1 MATSIIES
9 GSYDL
14 LIDTGF
20 IIDGFTLDDTEKGVL
35 NNTEYVLN
43 GTTQYASVIEGST
56 NITVTRGRRDI
67 GDQFTAGS
75 MNFNLLDGYA
85 GGVFNPF
92 NQDSPF
98 FDTNTAQPGLAPM
111 RNVILTR
118 EGEEL
123 FNGYIVDYTYDFNL
137 GGLDEVNVACADRFY
152 VLSQTY
158 MDEYNVSEE
167 LANVRIEAVL
177 DLPEVNAFQLPG
189 ERNIETSSVLLG
201 GTSAYTIPNG
211 TSVAAYMAKIN
222 ESVQGRIFVARDGT
236 FTFQDR
242 IGTTLSAPIAT
253 FHDDGTN
260 IPYDQVGISFE
271 ANQVVNRATVNR
283 PDGSGPGPGGGTTPQ
298 VAEDLTSQATYFIQ
312 TTAISDALVHND
324 AAALALAEYLLVAE
338 PEPRYTSVS
347 TPFSA
352 LTDAQRDTVAV
363 IEIGTTISVE
373 KSFATGLTTT
383 QLAQELAVEGIQ
395 HQIDLSSG
403 HRITLFTSPTTLVFE
418 LVLDDLIYG
427 ITDSD
432 NVLG

>member
-1 MATSIIES
+1 MAATIVQS

-20 IIDGFTLDDTEKGVL
+20 LVNAFVLDDTEKGVL

-43 GTTQYASVIEGST
+43 GTTQYASVIDGST

-98 FDTNTAQPGLAPM
+98 FDTANDQPGLAPM

-123 FNGYIVDYTYDFNL
+123 FNGYIIDYTYDFNL

-158 MDEYNVSEE
+158 MDTFNVSQE
-167 LANVRIEAVL
+167 LANVRVEAVL

-189 ERNIETSSVLLG
+189 ERNIETSTITLG
-201 GTSAYTIPNG
+201 GTGVYTVPNG

-222 ESVQGRIFVARDGT
+222 EAVQGRIFVARDGT

-242 IGTTLSAPIAT
+242 IGTTLSASVAD
-253 FHDDGTN
+253 FHDDGTQ
-260 IPYDQVGISFE
+260 IPFDQVGISFE
-271 ANQVVNRATVNR
+271 ANEVVNRASVSL
-283 PDGSGPGPGGGTTPQ
+283 PSGSAE
-298 VAEDLTSQATYFIQ
+298 VAEDLASQATYFIQ
-312 TTAISDALVHND
+312 TTSISDCLLNNNT
-324 AAALALAEYLLVAE
+324 AAQDLATYLLVAE
-338 PEPRYTSVS
+338 PTPRYTSVS
-347 TPFSA
+347 TPFLT
-352 LTDAQRDTVAV
+352 LTDAQRDIVAV
-363 IEIGTTISVE
+363 IEIGNTITVE

-403 HRITLFTSPTTLVFE
+403 HRITLFTSPTSLVFE
-418 LVLDDLIYG
+418 LILDDAVYG
-427 ITDSD
+427 TLDEE

>member
-1 MATSIIES
+1 MATSIVES

-20 IIDGFTLDDTEKGVL
+20 IVDGFTLDDTTKGVL

-56 NITVTRGRRDI
+56 NMSVTRGRRDI

-98 FDTNTAQPGLAPM
+98 FDTANGQPGLAPM

-123 FNGYIVDYTYDFNL
+123 FNGYIIDYTYDFNL

-158 MDEYNVSEE
+158 MDTFNVSEE
-167 LANVRIEAVL
+167 LANVRVEAVL

-189 ERNIETSSVLLG
+189 ERNIEVSTVRLG
-201 GTSAYTIPNG
+201 GAAAYTVPNG

-242 IGTTLSAPIAT
+242 IGTTLSASVAD
-253 FHDDGTN
+253 FHDDGTA
-260 IPYDQVGISFE
+260 IPFDAVGISFE
-271 ANQVVNRATVNR
+271 ANQVVNRASVTHAG
-283 PDGSGPGPGGGTTPQ
+283 GSAE
-298 VAEDLTSQATYFIQ
+298 VAEDLASQATYFIQ
-312 TTAISDALVHND
+312 TTSISDALVHND
-324 AAALALAEYLLVAE
+324 AAALELAQYLLVAE

-347 TPFSA
+347 TPFST

-363 IEIGTTISVE
+363 IEIGNTITIE
-373 KSFATGLTTT
+373 KSFATGNTTT
-383 QLAQELAVEGIQ
+383 SLAQELAIEGIQ
-395 HQIDLSSG
+395 HQIDLSTG
-403 HRITLFTSPTTLVFE
+403 HRITLFTSPTTLVYE

>member
-1 MATSIIES
+1 MAATIVQS

-20 IIDGFTLDDTEKGVL
+20 IVDGFTLDDTLKGVL
-35 NNTEYVLN
+35 DNIEYVLN

-98 FDTNTAQPGLAPM
+98 FDTANGQPGLAPM

-118 EGEEL
+118 ESEEL
-123 FNGYIVDYTYDFNL
+123 FNGYIIDYTYDFNL

-158 MDEYNVSEE
+158 MDTFNVSEE
-167 LANVRIEAVL
+167 LANVRVEAVL

-201 GTSAYTIPNG
+201 GASAYTVPNG

-222 ESVQGRIFVARDGT
+222 ESVQGRIFVARNGV

-242 IGTTLSAPIAT
+242 IGTTLSASVAD
-253 FHDDGTN
+253 FHDNGTA

-271 ANQVVNRATVNR
+271 ANQVVNRASVTHA
-283 PDGSGPGPGGGTTPQ
+283 GGAPE
-298 VAEDLTSQATYFIQ
+298 VAEDLASQATYFIQ
-312 TTAISDALVHND
+312 TTSISDALVHND

-347 TPFSA
+347 TPFST

-363 IEIGTTISVE
+363 IEIGDTITIE
-373 KSFATGLTTT
+373 KSFTTGNTTT
-383 QLAQELAVEGIQ
+383 SLAQELAIEGIQ
-395 HQIDLSSG
+395 HQIDLSTG
-403 HRITLFTSPTTLVFE
+403 HRITLFTSPTTLVYE
-418 LVLDDLIYG
+418 LILDDLVYG
-427 ITDSD
+427 TLEAE

>member
-1 MATSIIES
+1 
-9 GSYDL
+9 
-14 LIDTGF
+14 
-20 IIDGFTLDDTEKGVL
+20 
-35 NNTEYVLN
+35 
-43 GTTQYASVIEGST
+43 VIEGST

-92 NQDSPF
+92 NQDSPY
-98 FDTNTAQPGLAPM
+98 FDTANAQPGLAPM

-123 FNGYIVDYTYDFNL
+123 FNGYIIDYTYDFNL

-158 MDEYNVSEE
+158 MDEYNVSEQ

-189 ERNIETSSVLLG
+189 ERNVETSTVLLG
-201 GTSAYTIPNG
+201 GAAAYTVPNG

-242 IGTTLSAPIAT
+242 IGTTLSASVAD
-253 FHDDGTN
+253 FHDDGTA

-271 ANQVVNRATVNR
+271 ANQVVNRASVTHAG
-283 PDGSGPGPGGGTTPQ
+283 GSPE
-298 VAEDLTSQATYFIQ
+298 VAEDLASQATYFIQ
-312 TTAISDALVHND
+312 TTSISDALVHND

-347 TPFSA
+347 TPFST

-363 IEIGTTISVE
+363 IEIGDTVSIE
-373 KSFATGLTTT
+373 KSFATGNTTT
-383 QLAQELAVEGIQ
+383 SLAQELAIEGIQ

-427 ITDSD
+427 ITNST

>member
-1 MATSIIES
+1 MAATIVQS

-20 IIDGFTLDDTEKGVL
+20 IVDGFTLDDTLKGVL
-35 NNTEYVLN
+35 DNTEYVLN
-43 GTTQYASVIEGST
+43 GTTQYASVIDGST

-92 NQDSPF
+92 NTDSPF
-98 FDTNTAQPGLAPM
+98 FDTANGQPGLAPM

-123 FNGYIVDYTYDFNL
+123 FNGYIIDYTYDFNL

-158 MDEYNVSEE
+158 MDTFNVSEE
-167 LANVRIEAVL
+167 LANVRVEAVL

-189 ERNIETSSVLLG
+189 ERNIEASTVQLG
-201 GTSAYTIPNG
+201 GAAAYTVPNG

-242 IGTTLSAPIAT
+242 IGTTLSASVAD
-253 FHDDGTN
+253 FHDNGTN

-271 ANQVVNRATVNR
+271 ANQVVNRASVTHA
-283 PDGSGPGPGGGTTPQ
+283 GATTPE
-298 VAEDLTSQATYFIQ
+298 VAEDLASQATYFIQ
-312 TTAISDALVHND
+312 TTSISDALVHND
-324 AAALALAEYLLVAE
+324 AAALELAQYLLVAE

-347 TPFSA
+347 TPFST

-363 IEIGTTISVE
+363 IEIGNTITIE
-373 KSFATGLTTT
+373 KSFTTGNTTT
-383 QLAQELAVEGIQ
+383 SLAQELAIEGIQ

-403 HRITLFTSPTTLVFE
+403 HRITLFTSPTTVVFE
-418 LVLDDLIYG
+418 LILDDAIYG

>member
-1 MATSIIES
+1 MATTIVES

-20 IIDGFTLDDTEKGVL
+20 IVDGFTLDDTERGVL

-56 NITVTRGRRDI
+56 NITVNRGRQDT

-75 MNFNLLDGYA
+75 MTFNLLDGYA

-98 FDTNTAQPGLAPM
+98 FDTNTQQPGLAPM

-123 FNGYIVDYTYDFNL
+123 FNGYIVDYMYDFAL
-137 GGLDEVNVACADRFY
+137 GGLDVVNVTCADRFY

-189 ERNIETSSVLLG
+189 ERNLETSSVLLG
-201 GTSAYTIPNG
+201 GASAYTVPNG

-222 ESVQGRIFVARDGT
+222 ESVQGRIFVARDGV

-242 IGTTLSAPIAT
+242 VGTTLSAPIAN
-253 FHDDGTN
+253 FHDDGSN

-271 ANQVVNRATVNR
+271 ANQVVNRASVTHAGASN
-283 PDGSGPGPGGGTTPQ
+283 PEI
-298 VAEDLTSQATYFIQ
+298 AEDLASQATYFIQ
-312 TTAISDALVHND
+312 TNSISDALVHND
-324 AAALALAEYLLVAE
+324 TAALALAEYLIVGE
-338 PEPRYTSVS
+338 PEPRYTNVS
-347 TPFSA
+347 TPFLM

-363 IEIGTTISVE
+363 LEIGDTISVE
-373 KSFATGLTTT
+373 KSFNTGNTTT
-383 QLAQELAVEGIQ
+383 QLAQELSIEGIQ

-427 ITDSD
+427 ITNST

>member
-1 MATSIIES
+1 MAATIVQS

-20 IIDGFTLDDTEKGVL
+20 LVNAFVLDDTDKGVL

-98 FDTNTAQPGLAPM
+98 FDTANGQPGLAPM

-123 FNGYIVDYTYDFNL
+123 FNGYIIDYTYDFNL
-137 GGLDEVNVACADRFY
+137 GGLDEVNVQCADRFY

-167 LANVRIEAVL
+167 LANVRVEAVL

-201 GTSAYTIPNG
+201 GASAYTVPNG

-242 IGTTLSAPIAT
+242 IGTTLSAPVAS
-253 FHDDGTN
+253 FHDDGTA
-260 IPYDQVGISFE
+260 ISFDAVGISFE
-271 ANQVVNRATVNR
+271 ANQVVNRASVTHAGATS
-283 PDGSGPGPGGGTTPQ
+283 PEI
-298 VAEDLTSQATYFIQ
+298 AEDLASQATYFIQ
-312 TTAISDALVHND
+312 TNSISDALVHNNT
-324 AAALALAEYLLVAE
+324 AALDLANYLLVGE
-338 PEPRYTSVS
+338 PEPRYTNVS
-347 TPFSA
+347 TAFLMLS
-352 LTDAQRDTVAV
+352 DAQRDTVAV
-363 IEIGTTISVE
+363 LEIGDTISIE
-373 KSFATGLTTT
+373 KSFNTGNTTT
-383 QLAQELAVEGIQ
+383 QLAQELAIEGIQ
-395 HQIDLSSG
+395 HQITLSDG

-427 ITDSD
+427 ITDAD

>member
-1 MATSIIES
+1 MATSIVES

-20 IIDGFTLDDTEKGVL
+20 LVNAFVLDDTDKGVL

-98 FDTNTAQPGLAPM
+98 FDTANAQPGLAPM

-123 FNGYIVDYTYDFNL
+123 FNGYIIDYTYDFNL

-158 MDEYNVSEE
+158 MDTFNVSEE
-167 LANVRIEAVL
+167 LANVRVEAVL

-189 ERNIETSSVLLG
+189 ERNIETSTLTLG
-201 GTSAYTIPNG
+201 GTGVYTIPNG

-222 ESVQGRIFVARDGT
+222 EAVQGRIFVARDGT

-242 IGTTLSAPIAT
+242 IGTTLSASVAD
-253 FHDDGTN
+253 FHDDGTQ
-260 IPYDQVGISFE
+260 IPFDQVGISFE
-271 ANQVVNRATVNR
+271 ANEVVNRASVSL
-283 PDGSGPGPGGGTTPQ
+283 PSGSPE
-298 VAEDLTSQATYFIQ
+298 VAEDLASQATYFIQ
-312 TTAISDALVHND
+312 TTSISDCLLNNNT
-324 AAALALAEYLLVAE
+324 AAQDLATYLLVAE
-338 PEPRYTSVS
+338 PTPRYTSVS
-347 TPFSA
+347 TPFST
-352 LTDAQRDTVAV
+352 LTDAQRDIVAV
-363 IEIGTTISVE
+363 IEIGNTITVE

-395 HQIDLSSG
+395 HQISLSNG
-403 HRITLFTSPTTLVFE
+403 HRITLFTSPTTLVYE
-418 LVLDDLIYG
+418 LILDDLIYG
-427 ITDSD
+427 TLSTE

>member
-1 MATSIIES
+1 VATAIVDS

-20 IIDGFTLDDTEKGVL
+20 IVDGFTLDDALKGVL
-35 NNTEYVLN
+35 DNTEYVLN

-56 NITVTRGRRDI
+56 NITVNRGRQDT

-75 MNFNLLDGYA
+75 MTFNLLDGYA

-98 FDTNTAQPGLAPM
+98 FDSSNGQPGLAPM

-123 FNGYIVDYTYDFNL
+123 FNGFIVDYMYDFEL
-137 GGLDEVNVACADRFY
+137 GGLDVVNVSCADRFY

-177 DLPEVNAFQLPG
+177 DLPEVDAFQLPG
-189 ERNIETSSVLLG
+189 ERNLETSSVTLG
-201 GTSAYTIPNG
+201 GAAAYTVPNG

-222 ESVQGRIFVARDGT
+222 ESVQGRIFVARDGV

-242 IGTTLSAPIAT
+242 IGTTLSASVAD
-253 FHDDGTN
+253 FHDNGTA
-260 IPYDQVGISFE
+260 ILYDQVGISFE
-271 ANQVVNRATVNR
+271 ANQVVNRASVTHA
-283 PDGSGPGPGGGTTPQ
+283 GATTPEI
-298 VAEDLTSQATYFIQ
+298 AEDLASQATYFIQ
-312 TTAISDALVHND
+312 TNSISDALVHD
-324 AAALALAEYLLVAE
+324 DTAALALAEYLIVGE
-338 PEPRYTSVS
+338 PEPRYTNVS
-347 TPFSA
+347 TAFLMLS
-352 LTDAQRDTVAV
+352 DAQRDTLA
-363 IEIGTTISVE
+363 ILDIGDTISIE
-373 KSFATGLTTT
+373 KSFNTGTTT
-383 QLAQELAVEGIQ
+383 TSLAQELAIEGIQ
-395 HQIDLSSG
+395 HQINLSDG

-427 ITDSD
+427 ITNST

>member
-1 MATSIIES
+1 MATSIVES

-20 IIDGFTLDDTEKGVL
+20 IVDGFTLDDTTKGVL

-123 FNGYIVDYTYDFNL
+123 FNGYIIDYTYDFNL

-158 MDEYNVSEE
+158 MDEYNVSEQ

-201 GTSAYTIPNG
+201 GASAYTIPNG

-242 IGTTLSAPIAT
+242 IGTTLSAPIAS
-253 FHDDGTN
+253 FHDDGSN

-271 ANQVVNRATVNR
+271 ANQVVNRASVTHAGASN
-283 PDGSGPGPGGGTTPQ
+283 PEI
-298 VAEDLTSQATYFIQ
+298 AEDLASQATYFIQ
-312 TTAISDALVHND
+312 TTSISDALVHND

-338 PEPRYTSVS
+338 PSPRYTSVS
-347 TPFSA
+347 TPFST
-352 LTDAQRDTVAV
+352 LTDAQRDIVAV

-373 KSFATGLTTT
+373 KSFETGLTTT

-427 ITDSD
+427 ITNST

>member
-1 MATSIIES
+1 MATSIVES

-20 IIDGFTLDDTEKGVL
+20 IVDGFTLDDTTKGVL

-56 NITVTRGRRDI
+56 NISVTRGRRDI

-98 FDTNTAQPGLAPM
+98 FDTANDQPGLAPM

-123 FNGYIVDYTYDFNL
+123 FNGYIIDYIYDFNL

-158 MDEYNVSEE
+158 MDTFNVSEQ
-167 LANVRIEAVL
+167 LANVRVEAVL

-189 ERNIETSSVLLG
+189 ERNIEASTVRLG
-201 GTSAYTIPNG
+201 GAAAYTVPNG

-242 IGTTLSAPIAT
+242 IGTTLSASVAD
-253 FHDDGTN
+253 FHDNGTA

-271 ANQVVNRATVNR
+271 ANQVVNRASVTHA
-283 PDGSGPGPGGGTTPQ
+283 GGAPE
-298 VAEDLTSQATYFIQ
+298 VAEDLASQATYFIQ
-312 TTAISDALVHND
+312 TTSISDALVHND

-347 TPFSA
+347 TPFST

-363 IEIGTTISVE
+363 IEIGDTVSIE
-373 KSFATGLTTT
+373 KSFNTGNNTTS
-383 QLAQELAVEGIQ
+383 LAQELAIEGIQ

-403 HRITLFTSPTTLVFE
+403 HRITLFTSPTTVVFE

-427 ITDSD
+427 ITNST

>member
-1 MATSIIES
+1 MAATIVQS

-20 IIDGFTLDDTEKGVL
+20 IVNGFTLDDTTKGVL

-43 GTTQYASVIEGST
+43 GTTQYASVIDGST

-98 FDTNTAQPGLAPM
+98 FDTANAQPGLAPM

-123 FNGYIVDYTYDFNL
+123 FNGYIIDYTYDFNL

-167 LANVRIEAVL
+167 LANVRVEAVL

-201 GTSAYTIPNG
+201 GAAAYTVPNG

-242 IGTTLSAPIAT
+242 IGTTLSAPVAA

-260 IPYDQVGISFE
+260 IPMDQVGISFE
-271 ANQVVNRATVNR
+271 ANQVVNRASVTHAGATS
-283 PDGSGPGPGGGTTPQ
+283 PEI
-298 VAEDLTSQATYFIQ
+298 AEDLASQATYFIQ
-312 TTAISDALVHND
+312 TNSISDALVHND
-324 AAALALAEYLLVAE
+324 TAALDLANYLLVGE
-338 PEPRYTSVS
+338 PEPRYTNVS
-347 TPFSA
+347 TAFLMLS
-352 LTDAQRDTVAV
+352 DAQRDTVAV
-363 IEIGTTISVE
+363 LEIGDTISIE
-373 KSFATGLTTT
+373 KSFNTGNTTT
-383 QLAQELAVEGIQ
+383 QLAQELAIEGIQ
-395 HQIDLSSG
+395 HQITLSDG

-427 ITDSD
+427 ITDAD

>member
-1 MATSIIES
+1 MAATIVQS

-20 IIDGFTLDDTEKGVL
+20 IVNGFTLDDTTKGVL

-43 GTTQYASVIEGST
+43 GTTQYASVIDGST

-98 FDTNTAQPGLAPM
+98 FDTANAQPGLAPM

-123 FNGYIVDYTYDFNL
+123 FNGYIIDYTYDFNL

-167 LANVRIEAVL
+167 LANVRVEAVL

-201 GTSAYTIPNG
+201 GASAYTVPNG

-242 IGTTLSAPIAT
+242 IGTTLSAPVAA

-260 IPYDQVGISFE
+260 IPMDQVGISFE
-271 ANQVVNRATVNR
+271 ANQVVNRASVTHAGATS
-283 PDGSGPGPGGGTTPQ
+283 PEI
-298 VAEDLTSQATYFIQ
+298 AEDLASQATYFIQ
-312 TTAISDALVHND
+312 TNSISDALVHND
-324 AAALALAEYLLVAE
+324 TAALDLANYLLVGE
-338 PEPRYTSVS
+338 PEPRYTNVS
-347 TPFSA
+347 TAFLMLS
-352 LTDAQRDTVAV
+352 DAQRDTVAV
-363 IEIGTTISVE
+363 LEIGDTISIE
-373 KSFATGLTTT
+373 KSFNTGNTTT
-383 QLAQELAVEGIQ
+383 QLAQELAIEGIQ
-395 HQIDLSSG
+395 HQITLSDG

-427 ITDSD
+427 ITDAD

>member
-1 MATSIIES
+1 MATTIVES

-20 IIDGFTLDDTEKGVL
+20 IIDGFTLDDTSKGVL
-35 NNTEYVLN
+35 DNTEYVLN

-75 MNFNLLDGYA
+75 MTFNLLDGYA

-123 FNGYIVDYTYDFNL
+123 FNGYIIDYTYDFAL
-137 GGLDEVNVACADRFY
+137 GGLDEVTVSCADRFY

-167 LANVRIEAVL
+167 LANVRVEAVL

-189 ERNIETSSVLLG
+189 ERNIEVSSVLLG
-201 GTSAYTIPNG
+201 GASAYTVPNG

-222 ESVQGRIFVARDGT
+222 ESVQGRIFVARDGV

-242 IGTTLSAPIAT
+242 IGTTLSAPVAA

-260 IPYDQVGISFE
+260 IPMDQVGISFE
-271 ANQVVNRATVNR
+271 ANQVVNRASVTHAGASN
-283 PDGSGPGPGGGTTPQ
+283 PEI
-298 VAEDLTSQATYFIQ
+298 AEDLASQATYFIQ
-312 TTAISDALVHND
+312 TNSISDALVYND
-324 AAALALAEYLLVAE
+324 AAALALAEYLIVGE
-338 PEPRYTSVS
+338 PEPRYTNVS
-347 TPFSA
+347 TPFLM

-363 IEIGTTISVE
+363 LDIGDTISVE
-373 KSFATGLTTT
+373 KSFNTGNTTT
-383 QLAQELAVEGIQ
+383 QLAQELAIEGIQ
-395 HQIDLSSG
+395 HQITLSDG
-403 HRITLFTSPTTLVFE
+403 HRITLFTSPTTLVYE
-418 LVLDDLIYG
+418 LILDDLIYG
-427 ITDSD
+427 ITNST
-432 NVLG
+432 NALG

>member
-1 MATSIIES
+1 MAATIVQS

-20 IIDGFTLDDTEKGVL
+20 IVDGFTLDDTTKGVL

-43 GTTQYASVIEGST
+43 GTTQYASVIDGST
-56 NITVTRGRRDI
+56 NINVFRGRRDT

-75 MNFNLLDGYA
+75 MTFNLLDGYA

-98 FDTNTAQPGLAPM
+98 FDSSNGQPGLAPM

-123 FNGYIVDYTYDFNL
+123 FNGFIIDYTYDFNL
-137 GGLDEVNVACADRFY
+137 GGLDEVNVSCADRFY

-167 LANVRIEAVL
+167 LANVRIAAVL

-189 ERNIETSSVLLG
+189 ERNLEASTVQLG
-201 GTSAYTIPNG
+201 GASAYTVPNG

-242 IGTTLSAPIAT
+242 IGTTLSAPVAA

-260 IPYDQVGISFE
+260 IPMDQVGISFE
-271 ANQVVNRATVNR
+271 ANQVVNRASVTHA
-283 PDGSGPGPGGGTTPQ
+283 GATTPE
-298 VAEDLTSQATYFIQ
+298 VAEDLASQATYFIQ
-312 TTAISDALVHND
+312 TNSISDALVHNNT
-324 AAALALAEYLLVAE
+324 AALDLANYLLVGE
-338 PEPRYTSVS
+338 PEPRYTNVS
-347 TPFSA
+347 TAFLM

-363 IEIGTTISVE
+363 LEIGDTISIE
-373 KSFATGLTTT
+373 KSFDTGNTTT
-383 QLAQELAVEGIQ
+383 QLAQELAIEGIQ
-395 HQIDLSSG
+395 HQISLSDG

-418 LVLDDLIYG
+418 LILDDAVYG
-427 ITDSD
+427 TLDEE

>member
-1 MATSIIES
+1 MAATIVQS

-20 IIDGFTLDDTEKGVL
+20 IVDGFTLDDTTKGVL

-43 GTTQYASVIEGST
+43 GTTQYASVIDGST

-98 FDTNTAQPGLAPM
+98 FDTANDQPGLAPM

-158 MDEYNVSEE
+158 MAEYNVSEE
-167 LANVRIEAVL
+167 LANVRVEAVL

-189 ERNIETSSVLLG
+189 ERNIEVSTVLLG
-201 GTSAYTIPNG
+201 GAAAYTVPNG

-242 IGTTLSAPIAT
+242 IGTTLSASVAD
-253 FHDDGTN
+253 FHDNGTN

-271 ANQVVNRATVNR
+271 ANQVVNRASVTHA
-283 PDGSGPGPGGGTTPQ
+283 GGAPE
-298 VAEDLTSQATYFIQ
+298 VAEDLASQATYFIQ
-312 TTAISDALVHND
+312 TQSISDALVHND
-324 AAALALAEYLLVAE
+324 AAALELAQYLLVAE

-347 TPFSA
+347 TPFST

-363 IEIGTTISVE
+363 IEIGNTITIE
-373 KSFATGLTTT
+373 KSFTTGNTTT
-383 QLAQELAVEGIQ
+383 SLAQELAIEGIQ

-403 HRITLFTSPTTLVFE
+403 HRITLFTSPTTVVFE
-418 LVLDDLIYG
+418 LILDDAIYG

>member
-1 MATSIIES
+1 MATSIVES

-20 IIDGFTLDDTEKGVL
+20 IVDGFTLDDTLKGVL
-35 NNTEYVLN
+35 DNTEYVLN

-98 FDTNTAQPGLAPM
+98 FDTANAQPGLAPM

-123 FNGYIVDYTYDFNL
+123 FNGYIIDYTYDFNL

-167 LANVRIEAVL
+167 LANIRIEAVL

-201 GTSAYTIPNG
+201 GASAYTVPNG

-242 IGTTLSAPIAT
+242 IGTTLSAPIAD

-271 ANQVVNRATVNR
+271 ANEVVNRASVTHA
-283 PDGSGPGPGGGTTPQ
+283 GATTPEI
-298 VAEDLTSQATYFIQ
+298 AEDLASQATYFIQ
-312 TTAISDALVHND
+312 TTSISDALVHD
-324 AAALALAEYLLVAE
+324 DTAALDLATYLLVAE
-338 PEPRYTSVS
+338 PSPRYTSVS
-347 TPFSA
+347 TPFST
-352 LTDAQRDTVAV
+352 LTDAQRDIVAV

-395 HQIDLSSG
+395 HNIDLSSG
-403 HRITLFTSPTTLVFE
+403 HRITLFTSPTTLVYE
-418 LVLDDLIYG
+418 LILDDAIYG

>member
-1 MATSIIES
+1 MAATIVDS

-20 IIDGFTLDDTEKGVL
+20 LVNAFVLDDTDKGVL

-56 NITVTRGRRDI
+56 NIIVTRGRRDI

-75 MNFNLLDGYA
+75 MTFNLLDGYA

-98 FDTNTAQPGLAPM
+98 FDSSNDQPGLAPM

-123 FNGYIVDYTYDFNL
+123 FNGYIIDYTYDFNL

-158 MDEYNVSEE
+158 MDEYNVDQE
-167 LANVRIEAVL
+167 LANVRVEAVL

-201 GTSAYTIPNG
+201 GASAYTIPNG

-222 ESVQGRIFVARDGT
+222 ESVQGRIFVARDGV

-242 IGTTLSAPIAT
+242 IGTTLSAPVAA

-260 IPYDQVGISFE
+260 IPMDQVGISFE
-271 ANQVVNRATVNR
+271 ANEVVNRASVTHA
-283 PDGSGPGPGGGTTPQ
+283 GATTPE
-298 VAEDLTSQATYFIQ
+298 VAEDLSSQATYFIQ
-312 TTAISDALVHND
+312 TTSISDALVHNNT
-324 AAALALAEYLLVAE
+324 AALDLATYLLVAE
-338 PEPRYTSVS
+338 PSPRYTSVS
-347 TPFSA
+347 TPFST
-352 LTDAQRDTVAV
+352 LTDAQRDIVAV
-363 IEIGTTISVE
+363 IEIGATISVE
-373 KSFATGLTTT
+373 KSFLTGLTTT

-403 HRITLFTSPTTLVFE
+403 HRITLFTSPTTLVYE
-418 LVLDDLIYG
+418 LILDDAVYG
-427 ITDSD
+427 TIDTE

>member
-1 MATSIIES
+1 MAATIVQS

-20 IIDGFTLDDTEKGVL
+20 IIDGFTLDDTTKGVL

-43 GTTQYASVIEGST
+43 GTTQYASVIDGST

-98 FDTNTAQPGLAPM
+98 FDTANAQPGLAPM

-137 GGLDEVNVACADRFY
+137 GGLDEVSVQCADRYY

-167 LANVRIEAVL
+167 LANVRVEAVL

-201 GTSAYTIPNG
+201 GAAAYTVPNG

-222 ESVQGRIFVARDGT
+222 ESVQGRIFVSRAGV

-242 IGTTLSAPIAT
+242 IGTTLSASVAD
-253 FHDDGTN
+253 FHDNGTA

-271 ANQVVNRATVNR
+271 ANQVVNRASVTHA
-283 PDGSGPGPGGGTTPQ
+283 GGAPE

-312 TTAISDALVHND
+312 TTSISDALVHND

-347 TPFSA
+347 TPFST

-363 IEIGTTISVE
+363 IEIGDTVSIE
-373 KSFATGLTTT
+373 KSFNTGNTTT
-383 QLAQELAVEGIQ
+383 SLAQELAIEGIQ

-427 ITDSD
+427 ITNST

>member
-1 MATSIIES
+1 MAATIVQS

-20 IIDGFTLDDTEKGVL
+20 IVDAFTLDDTTKGVL

-43 GTTQYASVIEGST
+43 GTTQYASVIDGST
-56 NITVTRGRRDI
+56 NINVFRGRRDT

-75 MNFNLLDGYA
+75 MTFNLLDGYA

-98 FDTNTAQPGLAPM
+98 FDSSNEQPGLAPM

-137 GGLDEVNVACADRFY
+137 GGLDEVNVSCADRFY
-152 VLSQTY
+152 TLSQTY
-158 MDEYNVSEE
+158 MNEYNVSEE
-167 LANVRIEAVL
+167 LANIRIEAVL

-189 ERNIETSSVLLG
+189 ERNLEVSTVLLG
-201 GTSAYTIPNG
+201 GAAAYTVPNG

-242 IGTTLSAPIAT
+242 IGTTLSAPVAD
-253 FHDDGTN
+253 FHDNGTS
-260 IPYDQVGISFE
+260 ISYDQVGISFE
-271 ANQVVNRATVNR
+271 ANQVVNRASVTHA
-283 PDGSGPGPGGGTTPQ
+283 GSSSAQ
-298 VAEDLTSQATYFIQ
+298 IAEDLASQATYFIQ
-312 TTAISDALVHND
+312 TNSISDALVHNNT
-324 AAALALAEYLLVAE
+324 AALDLANYLLVGE
-338 PEPRYTSVS
+338 PEPRYTNVS
-347 TPFSA
+347 TAFLM

-363 IEIGTTISVE
+363 LEIGDTISIE
-373 KSFATGLTTT
+373 KSFNTGNTTT
-383 QLAQELAVEGIQ
+383 QLAQELAIEGIQ
-395 HQIDLSSG
+395 HQITLSDG
-403 HRITLFTSPTTLVFE
+403 HRITLFTSPTTLVYE
-418 LVLDDLIYG
+418 LILDDLIYG
-427 ITDSD
+427 TIDTE

>member
-1 MATSIIES
+1 MAATIVES

-20 IIDGFTLDDTEKGVL
+20 LVNAFVLDDTTKGVL
-35 NNTEYVLN
+35 DNTEYVLN

-92 NQDSPF
+92 NQDSPY
-98 FDTNTAQPGLAPM
+98 FDTANAQPGLAPM

-123 FNGYIVDYTYDFNL
+123 FNGYIIDYTYDFNL

-158 MDEYNVSEE
+158 MDTFNVSEE
-167 LANVRIEAVL
+167 LANVRVEAVL

-189 ERNIETSSVLLG
+189 ERNIEASTVLLG
-201 GTSAYTIPNG
+201 GASAYTVPNG

-242 IGTTLSAPIAT
+242 IGTTLSASVAD
-253 FHDDGTN
+253 FHDDGTA
-260 IPYDQVGISFE
+260 IPFDAVGISFE
-271 ANQVVNRATVNR
+271 ANQVVNRASVTHAGATS
-283 PDGSGPGPGGGTTPQ
+283 PE
-298 VAEDLTSQATYFIQ
+298 VAEDLASQTTYFIQ
-312 TTAISDALVHND
+312 TTSISDALVHND
-324 AAALALAEYLLVAE
+324 TAALDLANYLLVAE
-338 PEPRYTSVS
+338 PQPRYTSVS
-347 TPFSA
+347 TPFST

-363 IEIGTTISVE
+363 IEIGDTITIE
-373 KSFATGLTTT
+373 KSFNTGNTTT
-383 QLAQELAVEGIQ
+383 SLAQELAIEGIQ
-395 HQIDLSSG
+395 HQIDLSTG

-427 ITDSD
+427 ITDAD

>member
-1 MATSIIES
+1 MAATIVDS

-20 IIDGFTLDDTEKGVL
+20 LVNAFVLDDTDKGVL

-56 NITVTRGRRDI
+56 NIIVTRGRRDI

-92 NQDSPF
+92 NQNSPF
-98 FDTNTAQPGLAPM
+98 FDTANAQPGLAPM

-123 FNGYIVDYTYDFNL
+123 FNGYIIDYTYDFNL

-158 MDEYNVSEE
+158 MDEYNVDQE
-167 LANVRIEAVL
+167 LANVRVEAVL

-201 GTSAYTIPNG
+201 GASAYTIPNG

-222 ESVQGRIFVARDGT
+222 ESVQGRIFVARDGV

-242 IGTTLSAPIAT
+242 IGTTLSAPVAA

-260 IPYDQVGISFE
+260 IPMDQVGISFE
-271 ANQVVNRATVNR
+271 ANEVVNRASVTHA
-283 PDGSGPGPGGGTTPQ
+283 GATTPE
-298 VAEDLTSQATYFIQ
+298 VAEDLSSQATYFIQ
-312 TTAISDALVHND
+312 TTSISDALVHNNT
-324 AAALALAEYLLVAE
+324 AALDLATYLLVAE
-338 PEPRYTSVS
+338 PSPRYTSVS
-347 TPFSA
+347 TPFST
-352 LTDAQRDTVAV
+352 LTDAQRDIVAV
-363 IEIGTTISVE
+363 IEIGATISVE
-373 KSFATGLTTT
+373 KSFLTGLTTT

-403 HRITLFTSPTTLVFE
+403 HRITLFTSPTTLVYE
-418 LVLDDLIYG
+418 LILDDAVYG
-427 ITDSD
+427 TIDTE